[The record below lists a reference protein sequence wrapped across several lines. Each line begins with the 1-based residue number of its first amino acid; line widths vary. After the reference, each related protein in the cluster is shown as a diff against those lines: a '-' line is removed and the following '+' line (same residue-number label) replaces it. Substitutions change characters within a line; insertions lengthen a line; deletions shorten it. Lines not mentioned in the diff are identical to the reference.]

1 MARRDTSFICQS
13 CGAVYARWQG
23 KCEGCGGWNTIS
35 EEVAVAASVPAAQ
48 RSGRKGRAVVLEK
61 LEGTAKP
68 APRLVSGIGELD
80 RVAGG
85 GFVPGSI
92 LLIGGDP
99 GIGKST
105 LLVQASAALA
115 QRGLRVVYVSGE
127 EAVDQVR
134 LRAQRL
140 GLEKAEV
147 GLAAETNAENII
159 ATLSGG
165 PPVHM
170 VVIDSIQT
178 MWSDSVESAPGTVTQ
193 VRTSAQLLVRYAKQ
207 TGACVILV
215 GHVTKDGQIAG
226 PRVVEHMVDA
236 VFSFEGDGGH
246 QFRILRAQKNRF
258 GPTDEI
264 GVFEMTGRGL
274 SEVANPSEL
283 FLSNRDAGAPGT
295 AVFAGMEGTRPVLV
309 EIQALVAPSSLGTPR
324 RAVVGWDPNRLSMV
338 LAVLDARCGVRLG
351 GHDVYLNVAGGLKI
365 GEPAADLAV
374 AAALV
379 SSLTGAPLPA
389 DAVHFGEASLTGAVR
404 PVSQAQARLKEA
416 AKLGFASA
424 IIPSGG
430 LDGLDPPVTVRPVSS
445 LAELVAGIA
454 ASAPRRA
461 RDEGPRET
469 RDTAMRETRGSNDRN
484 PPQRAIQHAEWADDE
499 ER

>member
-1 MARRDTSFICQS
+1 MAKRDLSYVCQS
-13 CGAVYARWQG
+13 CGAVYTRWQG
-23 KCEGCGGWNTIS
+23 KCDACGGWNTVA
-35 EEVAVAASVPAAQ
+35 EETNVAAMVPAAQ
-48 RSGRKGRAVVLEK
+48 RAGRRGRAVALES
-61 LEGTAKP
+61 LQGEAKP
-68 APRLVSGIGELD
+68 APRLISGIGELD

-92 LLIGGDP
+92 VLLGGDP

-115 QRGLRVVYVSGE
+115 GAGHRVIYVSGE

-134 LRAQRL
+134 MRANRL
-140 GLEKAEV
+140 GLAAAPV
-147 GLAAETNAENII
+147 ALAAETNAENIL
-159 ATLSGG
+159 ATFAAG
-165 PPVHM
+165 PAVQF

-207 TGACVILV
+207 SGAAVILV

-236 VFSFEGDGGH
+236 VFSFEGDGAN

-264 GVFEMTGRGL
+264 GVFEMTGAGL
-274 SEVANPSEL
+274 SQVPNPSEL
-283 FLSNRDAGAPGT
+283 FLSHRDAGAPGT
-295 AVFAGMEGTRPVLV
+295 AVFAGMEGTRPLLM

-324 RAVVGWDPNRLSMV
+324 RAVVGWDTSRLAMV

-351 GHDVYLNVAGGLKI
+351 GHDVYLNVAGGLRI
-365 GEPAADLAV
+365 SEPAADIAV

-379 SSLTGAPLPA
+379 SSLTGAPLPP
-389 DAVHFGEASLTGAVR
+389 DAVFFGEVSLTGAVR
-404 PVSQAQARLKEA
+404 QVSQAAARLKEA
-416 AKLGFASA
+416 AKLGFNKVVMPALADGTAS
-424 IIPSGG
+424 G
-430 LDGLDPPVTVRPVSS
+430 LAVDTVSS
-445 LAELVAGIA
+445 LAGLVAGIA
-454 ASAPRRA
+454 ARAPRRA
-461 RDEGPRET
+461 AMPKPEMSEQEG
-469 RDTAMRETRGSNDRN
+469 
-484 PPQRAIQHAEWADDE
+484 
-499 ER
+499 